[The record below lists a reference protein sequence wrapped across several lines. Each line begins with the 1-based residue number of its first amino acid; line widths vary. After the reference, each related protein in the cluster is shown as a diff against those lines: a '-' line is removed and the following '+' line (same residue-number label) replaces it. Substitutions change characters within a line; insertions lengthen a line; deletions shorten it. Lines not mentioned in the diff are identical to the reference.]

1 VRPVRG
7 GSVGGDGCGGQPLDD
22 SQEVALERLELR
34 LHLLLALLLVC
45 HVYRGGGVLL
55 RLQGPFQLLQLTILF
70 QERLAEPRLDVL
82 LKSEELLLVSL
93 LDSSH
98 PEDFVHSARLAATNL
113 ELLVALLHHCS
124 AVSFV
129 QILWRKC
136 IEGGTI
142 RAVDE
147 VTKTDEIIGG
157 ILNRDID
164 DLLVAPIVLLD
175 DVEHLG
181 AEAPP
186 LEGRQHQHLAD
197 AGPNVGGVGVVLVDG
212 GVPGEGVPR
221 LAAVG
226 VFEALVDDEE
236 PPVGVVKVDV
246 GGGVDVEEDPGLMR
260 SWYSLK
266 PLSLPS
272 HA

>member
-1 VRPVRG
+1 M
-7 GSVGGDGCGGQPLDD
+7 S
-22 SQEVALERLELR
+22 
-34 LHLLLALLLVC
+34 
-45 HVYRGGGVLL
+45 Y
-55 RLQGPFQLLQLTILF
+55 
-70 QERLAEPRLDVL
+70 QERLAEPRPDVL

-157 ILNRDID
+157 ILN
-164 DLLVAPIVLLD
+164 
-175 DVEHLG
+175 
-181 AEAPP
+181 
-186 LEGRQHQHLAD
+186 
-197 AGPNVGGVGVVLVDG
+197 
-212 GVPGEGVPR
+212 
-221 LAAVG
+221 
-226 VFEALVDDEE
+226 
-236 PPVGVVKVDV
+236 
-246 GGGVDVEEDPGLMR
+246 
-260 SWYSLK
+260 
-266 PLSLPS
+266 
-272 HA
+272 